1 MADKNKKR
9 PSISSQLEELRAMRQ
24 ASVRRQAG
32 EKVTGEQQLKQNR
45 AYAAEQKSDQRKQSE
60 GGGMGKPAKPA
71 AKPVAAK
78 PKPKP
83 AKPVAAKPEPKPTKP
98 VAAKP
103 KPKPEASGYKD
114 GQIVVKEGNRFRYNA
129 ASKTFKPVG
138 YQGKSARRAA
148 TASDRG
154 GYRDGQIVVKEGNKF
169 RYDAATKTF
178 KPVKPTGQGRSRRYN
193 R

>member
-1 MADKNKKR
+1 MPKRDPMLGMSAREKTQYRAKKAQEEAAKRRKFAREQAAKDK
-9 PSISSQLEELRAMRQ
+9 EAEAVRAAAPANERSR
-24 ASVRRQAG
+24 A
-32 EKVTGEQQLKQNR
+32 QN
-45 AYAAEQKSDQRKQSE
+45 E
-60 GGGMGKPAKPA
+60 GGGMGKPKAKPVA

-83 AKPVAAKPEPKPTKP
+83 AAAAPAKPKPKPAAP

-103 KPKPEASGYKD
+103 KTKPAAKPE
-114 GQIVVKEGNRFRYNA
+114 
-129 ASKTFKPVG
+129 SKPTSRQ
-138 YQGKSARRAA
+138 YAGKGARRAA
-148 TASDRG
+148 TTESRRA

-178 KPVKPTGQGRSRRYN
+178 KPVKPTGQGRGRRYN

>member
-1 MADKNKKR
+1 MADKKKKR
-9 PSISSQLEELRAMRQ
+9 SSISSQLEELRAMRQ

-45 AYAAEQKSDQRKQSE
+45 AYAAEQKSNQRKQSE
-60 GGGMGKPAKPA
+60 SGGMGKPKPKPA

-83 AKPVAAKPEPKPTKP
+83 AAKPA
-98 VAAKP
+98 AAKP
-103 KPKPEASGYKD
+103 KPAKPAAAKPKPAASGYKD
-114 GQIVVKEGNRFRYNA
+114 GQIVVKEGNRFRYDA

-138 YQGKSARRAA
+138 YQGKGARRAA
-148 TASDRG
+148 TASSRG

-178 KPVKPTGQGRSRRYN
+178 KPVKATGQGRGRRYN

>member
-1 MADKNKKR
+1 MADKKKKR
-9 PSISSQLEELRAMRQ
+9 SSISSQLEELRAMRE

-45 AYAAEQKSDQRKQSE
+45 AYAAEQKSNQRKQSE
-60 GGGMGKPAKPA
+60 SGGMGKPKAKPA
-71 AKPVAAK
+71 APAAAKPKPKPAAAAPAKPKPAKPVAAK

-83 AKPVAAKPEPKPTKP
+83 A
-98 VAAKP
+98 
-103 KPKPEASGYKD
+103 ASGYKD
-114 GQIVVKEGNRFRYNA
+114 GQIVVKEGNRFRYDA

-138 YQGKSARRAA
+138 YQGKGARRAA
-148 TASDRG
+148 TTSDRG
-154 GYRDGQIVVKEGNKF
+154 GYRDGQIVVKEGNRF

-178 KPVKPTGQGRSRRYN
+178 KPVKATGQGRGRRYN